1 MSTEPLGELPR
12 LLALMPYLVQRPGV
26 SFSTVASDFGVSEDR
41 VRRDLELLFLCGLP
55 GHYPE
60 DLIDIEFEGDTITVR
75 NPQGVDRPLRLT
87 VDEALALIVALRTLT
102 ETPGLA
108 DDAVWRA
115 LLKVEVAAG
124 EAAAAASRVDVALEG
139 TEEVL
144 AAVRQA
150 LSGKR
155 ALRLTY
161 WSASRDASTDRVV
174 DPLRLITAQGRSYL
188 EAWCREAE
196 DIRTFH
202 LGRVQ
207 DIAVLDEPAAPPGG
221 LPTRDV
227 SGGLFEPA
235 PDDTVVTLVLE
246 PAAAWV
252 ADYYPVERIEE
263 LGEGRLAVT
272 LRAHDTA
279 WVTRLALS
287 LGPVGHVV
295 SPPELVERVR
305 DDARRALGAYADPSR

>member
-1 MSTEPLGELPR
+1 MTTPELAELPR

-26 SFSTVASDFGVSEDR
+26 PFSTVAADFGVTEDR

-55 GHYPE
+55 GHFPE
-60 DLIDIEFEGDTITVR
+60 DLIDIDFEGDTITVR

-87 VDEALALIVALRTLT
+87 VDEALALIVALRTLA

-108 DDAVWRA
+108 DDSVVRA
-115 LLKVEVAAG
+115 LVKVEEAAG
-124 EAAAAASRVDVALEG
+124 EAAASANRVDVALEG
-139 TEEVL
+139 EEAVL
-144 AAVRQA
+144 AAVREG
-150 LSGKR
+150 LSRKR
-155 ALRLTY
+155 ALAMTY

-174 DPLRLITAQGRSYL
+174 DPIRLVTVQGRSYL
-188 EAWCREAE
+188 EAWCREAL
-196 DIRTFH
+196 DVRTFH

-207 DIAVLDEPAAPPGG
+207 QIAVRDEPAAPPEG

-235 PDDTVVTLVLE
+235 SDDTVVVLALE

-252 ADYYPVERIEE
+252 ADYYPTERVEE
-263 LGEGRLAVT
+263 LGEGRLSVT

-279 WVTRLALS
+279 WVRRLALS
-287 LGPVGHVV
+287 LGPAGQVL
-295 SPPELVERVR
+295 SPPDLAERVR
-305 DDARRALGAYADPSR
+305 EDARVALAAYESPTG

>member
-1 MSTEPLGELPR
+1 MTTPLAELPR

-26 SFSTVASDFGVSEDR
+26 SFATVAEDFGVSEDR
-41 VRRDLELLFLCGLP
+41 LRRDLELLFLCGLP
-55 GHYPE
+55 GHFPE
-60 DLIDIEFEGDTITVR
+60 DLIDIDFEGDTITVR

-115 LLKVEVAAG
+115 LVKVEAAAG
-124 EAAAAASRVDVALEG
+124 EAAAAAGKVDVALEG
-139 TEEVL
+139 TEAVL
-144 AAVRQA
+144 AAVREA
-150 LSGKR
+150 LGSKR
-155 ALRLTY
+155 ALRMTY
-161 WSASRDASTDRVV
+161 WSAGRDASTDRVV

-196 DIRTFH
+196 DVRTFH

-207 DIAVLDEPAAPPGG
+207 TISVLDEPAAPPEG
-221 LPTRDV
+221 LPTRDR
-227 SGGLFEPA
+227 SEGLFEAA
-235 PDDTVVTLVLE
+235 PEDTVVTLVLE

-252 ADYYPVERIEE
+252 ADYYPTDRVDD

-279 WVTRLALS
+279 WVRRLALS
-287 LGPVGHVV
+287 LGPAGHVA
-295 SPPELVERVR
+295 SPLELAERVR
-305 DDARRALGAYADPSR
+305 DDARSALAAYADPPG